1 MRWTDACAAYP
12 GQWLVVE
19 AIEVH
24 TEIHGDACRRILDQL
39 EVIELCADGR
49 AAMHRYREL
58 RRAMPG
64 RELCFIHTSYPAL
77 ELEVQ

>member
-1 MRWTDACAAYP
+1 MRWTDVCAAYP
-12 GQWLVVE
+12 GQRLVVE
-19 AIEVH
+19 ALEAHFEVH
-24 TEIHGDACRRILDQL
+24 GEACRRSLDRL

-77 ELEVQ
+77 ELEAA